1 MEMIT
6 DIFNYG
12 EVTLRDCFDPE
23 SSLNGEGYVE
33 VTDTNN
39 NIIAV
44 IYGYSVSEIKDMEQ
58 NEIEDLID
66 DNILLTLTIFN

>member
-1 MEMIT
+1 MEMTIDT
-6 DIFNYG
+6 FNYG

-39 NIIAV
+39 NVIAV
-44 IYGYSVSEIKDMEQ
+44 LYGYSVSEIEDMEHSK
-58 NEIEDLID
+58 IEDLID
-66 DNILLTLTIFN
+66 DNIL

>member
-1 MEMIT
+1 MEMTIDT
-6 DIFNYG
+6 FNYG

-39 NIIAV
+39 NVIAV
-44 IYGYSVSEIKDMEQ
+44 IYGYSVSEIEDMEQ
-58 NEIEDLID
+58 NKIEDLID
-66 DNILLTLTIFN
+66 DNIF

>member
-1 MEMIT
+1 MEMTIGT
-6 DIFNYG
+6 FYFG

-39 NIIAV
+39 NVIAV
-44 IYGYSVSEIKDMEQ
+44 IYGYSVSEIEDMEQ
-58 NEIEDLID
+58 NKIEDLID
-66 DNILLTLTIFN
+66 DNIF

>member
-1 MEMIT
+1 MTIDT
-6 DIFNYG
+6 FNYG

-39 NIIAV
+39 NVIAI
-44 IYGYSVSEIKDMEQ
+44 IYGYSVSEIEDMEH
-58 NEIEDLID
+58 NKIEDLID
-66 DNILLTLTIFN
+66 NNIF

>member
-1 MEMIT
+1 MTT
-6 DIFNYG
+6 DTFNYG

-39 NIIAV
+39 NVIAV
-44 IYGYSVSEIKDMEQ
+44 IYGYSVSEIEDMEHSK
-58 NEIEDLID
+58 IEDLID
-66 DNILLTLTIFN
+66 DNIL

>member
-1 MEMIT
+1 MEMTIDT
-6 DIFNYG
+6 FYFG

-39 NIIAV
+39 NVIAI
-44 IYGYSVSEIKDMEQ
+44 IYGYSVSEIEDMEH
-58 NEIEDLID
+58 NKIEDLID
-66 DNILLTLTIFN
+66 DNIL

>member
-1 MEMIT
+1 MEMTT
-6 DIFNYG
+6 DTFNYG

-39 NIIAV
+39 NVIAV
-44 IYGYSVSEIKDMEQ
+44 IYGYSVSEIEDMGQ
-58 NEIEDLID
+58 NKIEDLID
-66 DNILLTLTIFN
+66 DNIL

>member
-1 MEMIT
+1 MTINT
-6 DIFNYG
+6 FYFG

-39 NIIAV
+39 NVIAV
-44 IYGYSVSEIKDMEQ
+44 IYGYSVSEIEDMEQ
-58 NEIEDLID
+58 NKIEDLID
-66 DNILLTLTIFN
+66 NNIF

>member
-1 MEMIT
+1 MEMTT
-6 DIFNYG
+6 DTFNYG
-12 EVTLRDCFDPE
+12 KVTLRDCFDPE

-39 NIIAV
+39 NDIAF
-44 IYGYSVSEIKDMEQ
+44 IYGYSVSEIEDMEQ

-66 DNILLTLTIFN
+66 DNIL

>member
-1 MEMIT
+1 MEMTT
-6 DIFNYG
+6 DTFNYG

-39 NIIAV
+39 NVIAI
-44 IYGYSVSEIKDMEQ
+44 IYGYSVSEIEDMEH

-66 DNILLTLTIFN
+66 DNIL

>member
-1 MEMIT
+1 MEMTIDT
-6 DIFNYG
+6 FYFG

-39 NIIAV
+39 NVIAV
-44 IYGYSVSEIKDMEQ
+44 IYGYSVSEIEDMEQ
-58 NEIEDLID
+58 NKIEDLID
-66 DNILLTLTIFN
+66 DNIF

>member
-1 MEMIT
+1 MTIDT
-6 DIFNYG
+6 FYFG

-39 NIIAV
+39 NVIAV
-44 IYGYSVSEIKDMEQ
+44 LYGYSVSEIEDMEQ

-66 DNILLTLTIFN
+66 DNIL

>member
-1 MEMIT
+1 MEMTT
-6 DIFNYG
+6 DTFNYG
-12 EVTLRDCFDPE
+12 EVILRDCFDTE

-39 NIIAV
+39 NVIAI
-44 IYGYSVSEIKDMEQ
+44 IYGYSVSEIEDMEQ

-66 DNILLTLTIFN
+66 DNIF

>member
-1 MEMIT
+1 MEMTIDT
-6 DIFNYG
+6 FNYG

-39 NIIAV
+39 NVIAV
-44 IYGYSVSEIKDMEQ
+44 IYGYSVSEIEDMEQ
-58 NEIEDLID
+58 NKIEDLID
-66 DNILLTLTIFN
+66 NNIF

>member
-1 MEMIT
+1 MEMTT
-6 DIFNYG
+6 DTFNYG
-12 EVTLRDCFDPE
+12 EVILRDCFDPE

-39 NIIAV
+39 NLIAE
-44 IYGYSVSEIKDMEQ
+44 IYGYSISDIEDMKH

-66 DNILLTLTIFN
+66 EYIL

>member
-1 MEMIT
+1 MEMTT
-6 DIFNYG
+6 DTFNYG

-39 NIIAV
+39 NDIAI
-44 IYGYSVSEIKDMEQ
+44 IYGYSVSEIEDMEQ
-58 NEIEDLID
+58 NKIEDLTD
-66 DNILLTLTIFN
+66 DNIL

>member
-1 MEMIT
+1 MEMTT
-6 DIFNYG
+6 DTFNYG

-33 VTDTNN
+33 VTDANN
-39 NIIAV
+39 NVIAV
-44 IYGYSVSEIKDMEQ
+44 IYGYSVSEIEDMEQ

-66 DNILLTLTIFN
+66 HNIF

>member
-1 MEMIT
+1 MTIDT
-6 DIFNYG
+6 FYFG

-39 NIIAV
+39 NVIAV
-44 IYGYSVSEIKDMEQ
+44 IYGYSASEIEDMEQ

-66 DNILLTLTIFN
+66 DNIL

>member
-1 MEMIT
+1 MEMT
-6 DIFNYG
+6 TNTFNYG

-44 IYGYSVSEIKDMEQ
+44 IYGYSVSEIEDMEH

-66 DNILLTLTIFN
+66 DNIL

>member
-1 MEMIT
+1 MEMT
-6 DIFNYG
+6 TNTFNYG
-12 EVTLRDCFDPE
+12 EVALRDCFDPE

-39 NIIAV
+39 NVIAV
-44 IYGYSVSEIKDMEQ
+44 IYGYSVSEIEDMEQ

-66 DNILLTLTIFN
+66 DNIF

>member
-1 MEMIT
+1 MEMTINT
-6 DIFNYG
+6 FNYG
-12 EVTLRDCFDPE
+12 EVILRDCFDPE

-39 NIIAV
+39 NVIAV
-44 IYGYSVSEIKDMEQ
+44 IYGYSVSEIEHMEQ

-66 DNILLTLTIFN
+66 DNIF